1 MDLPILSLTRT
12 SWFDFGP
19 IKSYPK
25 TSIYMKEIL
34 LSKCIDYKLTVD
46 ADLLTVS
53 IEQLLWGFSPSPPP
67 PPQHRYA
74 GDRGRLWG
82 LSSFGYC
89 YRPFEPQ
96 WKCASCTFST
106 PARQTRNRFADLFIS
121 ALKTILNPLWS
132 SQCASCCVFWPC
144 ADGAGKE
151 GALASLHRGQSTT
164 HLCGLQWNAPHWMGS
179 WKYS

>member
-1 MDLPILSLTRT
+1 MDLPILSWTHT

-25 TSIYMKEIL
+25 TSIYMKEIVL
-34 LSKCIDYKLTVD
+34 AKCIDYKLTVY

-67 PPQHRYA
+67 PPQHQYA

-106 PARQTRNRFADLFIS
+106 PTGQTRNRFAYLFTFAFKNNFKSTLIFTMCLLLCSLTLCWRSRKGRSIS
-121 ALKTILNPLWS
+121 IPPSWTIHHTSMWPSVKRSPL
-132 SQCASCCVFWPC
+132 
-144 ADGAGKE
+144 DG
-151 GALASLHRGQSTT
+151 
-164 HLCGLQWNAPHWMGS
+164 
-179 WKYS
+179 